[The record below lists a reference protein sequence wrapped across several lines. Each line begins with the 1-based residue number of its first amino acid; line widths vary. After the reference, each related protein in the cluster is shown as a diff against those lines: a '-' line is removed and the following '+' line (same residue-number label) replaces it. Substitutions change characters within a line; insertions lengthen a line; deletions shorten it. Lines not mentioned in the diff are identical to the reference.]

1 MAVPVDFAKM
11 VSSYADGV
19 IRLSESTTS
28 GILWKFWHRKMT
40 VIYLTTL
47 MLIVNIDSSIYSKT
61 RLAGRSIGSGFVEC
75 ALTFISLLRFDV
87 NKVVNKKSEIAYSN
101 TSYLFHRLSHRE
113 SQCRQI
119 KQHTTWTIEYL
130 HPSY

>member
-11 VSSYADGV
+11 ANSYADGV
-19 IRLSESTTS
+19 ICLSESTTS

-40 VIYLTTL
+40 LIYLTML
-47 MLIVNIDSSIYSKT
+47 MLIVNIDSSVYFKT

-87 NKVVNKKSEIAYSN
+87 NKIVKKSLKLHIPI
-101 TSYLFHRLSHRE
+101 R
-113 SQCRQI
+113 
-119 KQHTTWTIEYL
+119 HTCSIDCHIVNHSL
-130 HPSY
+130 DR